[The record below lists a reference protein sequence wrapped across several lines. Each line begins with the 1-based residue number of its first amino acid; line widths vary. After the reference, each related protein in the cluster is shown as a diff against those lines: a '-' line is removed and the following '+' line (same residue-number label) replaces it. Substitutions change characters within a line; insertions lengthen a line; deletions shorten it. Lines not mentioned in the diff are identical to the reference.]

1 MPDRPPA
8 YRVATDTGGTFTDFV
23 VFDESTGTYRIMK
36 VPSSPHQPDQALLG
50 GLSTL
55 EGQGVP
61 PDGISVFTHG
71 TTVGTNALLEE
82 RGARVGLAVTRGF
95 RGVPEAMQQSRPF
108 GRSIF
113 DLGYEKPAL
122 LAAQSDTVEIA
133 ERLTASGEVLEPVSE
148 ATVAEA
154 VRRFRDSGVQSVAIS
169 LLFSFMN
176 DEHEQ
181 RLASALREAAPDL
194 WVTTSSELL
203 PQIREYV
210 RLSTTVINAYVSPVV
225 GQYVG
230 RLSAALERLGVAPG
244 RRFTMQSNGGSVPF
258 DRTPDRGVATILSG
272 PAGGVTA
279 SVAIG
284 RAVGI
289 DDLITF
295 DMGGTSCDVSLIQGG
310 EPTVSDQNTLGGR
323 HIAVPMLDINTVS
336 AGGGTVAV
344 VDEHGSLHVGPRSAG
359 AVPGPAAYGRGGRTA
374 TVTDANVVLG
384 YLNPV
389 SLLDGDLAVDAA
401 AAERVVGEVAGRLGV
416 DTVRAADGI
425 VRVVNVTMGQAIRS
439 ISTERGFDLRDFTL
453 VAFGG
458 AGPLHASQIALDLG
472 IPRVLVP
479 PSPGATSALGLLM
492 SDVKHDLVRS
502 RLSDV
507 AELDVEDANE
517 LFEQMETAAAKQ
529 LSQEGF
535 RKDETSFRYF
545 LDMRYS
551 GQGYENPVPVQAV
564 PLTRQDLARYRRD
577 FDAIHEQCHGHAAP
591 DQSVE
596 IVNYRL
602 QAIGIVPP
610 VSLPT
615 VPAADGPLSAAA
627 TGSRPAYF
635 PDAAGSDTGRYV
647 EVPVYARARLGAG
660 HRITGPAVVEQYDST
675 VVVFPEQRAEVDGHG
690 NLLITRARQ
699 EEEEPSR

>member
-1 MPDRPPA
+1 MSERPPS

-23 VFDESTGTYRIMK
+23 VFDESDGTYRIMK
-36 VPSSPHQPDQALLG
+36 VPSSPLQPDQALLT
-50 GLSTL
+50 GLTTL
-55 EGQGVP
+55 AEQGVP
-61 PDGISVFTHG
+61 SDAISVFTHG

-95 RGVPEAMQQSRPF
+95 RGVYEAMEQSRPF
-108 GRSIF
+108 GPSVF
-113 DLGYEKPAL
+113 DLGYTKPAL
-122 LAAQSDTVEIA
+122 LAAESDTVEVT
-133 ERLTASGEVLEPVSE
+133 ERLAASGAVLEPVSDE
-148 ATVAEA
+148 EVAEA
-154 VRRFRDSGVQSVAIS
+154 VRRFSESGVESVAVS
-169 LLFSFMN
+169 LLFSFLN

-181 RLASALREAAPDL
+181 RLADALRKADPNL

-203 PQIREYV
+203 PQMREYV

-225 GQYVG
+225 GRYVG

-279 SVAIG
+279 SVAIS

-289 DDLITF
+289 EDLITF
-295 DMGGTSCDVSLIQGG
+295 DMGGTSCDVALVQGG
-310 EPTVSDQNTLGGR
+310 EPTVSDQNTLEGR

-344 VDEHGSLHVGPRSAG
+344 VDPHGSLHVGPRSAG
-359 AVPGPAAYGRGGRTA
+359 AVPGPAAYGKGGQTA

-401 AAERVVGEVAGRLGV
+401 AAERVVAEVAAPLGV

-425 VRVVNVTMGQAIRS
+425 VRIVNVKMGQAIRS

-502 RLSDV
+502 RLTDV
-507 AELDVEDANE
+507 SELRAQDANS
-517 LFEQMETAAAKQ
+517 LFEQMHLAASKQ
-529 LSQEGF
+529 LAQEGF
-535 RKDETSFRYF
+535 SEDSTSYRYF

-551 GQGYENPVPVQAV
+551 GQGYENPVPVRTV
-564 PLTRQDLARYRRD
+564 PLTEEDLTGYRRD

-596 IVNYRL
+596 VVNYRV
-602 QAIGIVPP
+602 QAIGLVPP

-615 VPAADGPLSAAA
+615 VPPAEGPVTGAV

-635 PDAAGSDTGRYV
+635 PDTAGGTGSYV
-647 EVPVYARARLGAG
+647 PTPVYARAKLGAG
-660 HRITGPAVVEQYDST
+660 HRVTGPAVVEQYDST
-675 VVVFPEQRAEVDGHG
+675 VVVFPEQWAEVDHYG
-690 NLLITRARQ
+690 NLLITKVPSA
-699 EEEEPSR
+699 EERSSR

>member
-1 MPDRPPA
+1 MPERPPS

-23 VFDESTGTYRIMK
+23 IFDEAAGTYRIMK
-36 VPSSPHQPDQALLG
+36 VPSSPQHPDQALLD
-50 GLSTL
+50 GLTAL
-55 EGQGVP
+55 DGQGVA
-61 PDGISVFTHG
+61 PDAISVFTHG

-95 RGVPEAMQQSRPF
+95 RGVYEAMEQSRPF
-108 GRSIF
+108 GPSVF
-113 DLGYEKPAL
+113 DLGYTKPAL
-122 LAAQSDTVEIA
+122 LAAESDTVEVA
-133 ERLTASGEVLEPVSE
+133 ERVDATGAVQEPVSE
-148 ATVAEA
+148 AAVAEA
-154 VRRFRDSGVQSVAIS
+154 VRQLRASGVDSVAVS
-169 LLFSFMN
+169 FLFSFMN

-181 RLASALREAAPDL
+181 RLANALREADPDL

-203 PQIREYV
+203 PQMREYT

-225 GQYVG
+225 GRYVG
-230 RLSAALERLGVAPG
+230 RLSAELERLGVAPG
-244 RRFTMQSNGGSVPF
+244 RQFTMQSNGGSVPF

-289 DDLITF
+289 EDLITF

-310 EPTVSDQNTLGGR
+310 EPTVSDQNSVEGR

-336 AGGGTVAV
+336 AGGGTIAT
-344 VDEHGSLHVGPRSAG
+344 VDRHGSLHVGPRSAG
-359 AVPGPAAYGRGGRTA
+359 AVPGPAAYGKGGQAA

-401 AAERVVGEVAGRLGV
+401 AAERVVAEVAAPLGV

-425 VRVVNVTMGQAIRS
+425 VRIVNVKMGQAIRS

-502 RLSDV
+502 RLTDV
-507 AELDVEDANE
+507 ADLDVDDANE
-517 LFEQMETAAAKQ
+517 LFEQMAAAAAKQ

-535 RKDETSFRYF
+535 EKDSTAFRYF

-551 GQGYENPVPVQAV
+551 GQGYENPVPVQSV
-564 PLTRQDLARYRRD
+564 PLTADDLARYRGD

-591 DQSVE
+591 DQAVE

-602 QAIGIVPP
+602 QAIGLVPP

-615 VPAADGPLSAAA
+615 VAAADGPVSRALM
-627 TGSRPAYF
+627 GSRPAYF
-635 PDAAGSDTGRYV
+635 AGTAGGDAGRYLDT
-647 EVPVYARARLGAG
+647 PVYARAKLGAG
-660 HRITGPAVVEQYDST
+660 DRITGPAVIEQYDST
-675 VVVFPEQRAEVDGHG
+675 VVVFPEQQAEADGYG
-690 NLLITRARQ
+690 NLLITRVPSA
-699 EEEEPSR
+699 EER

>member
-1 MPDRPPA
+1 MHDRPLR

-23 VFDESTGTYRIMK
+23 VFDESAGTYRIMK
-36 VPSSPHQPDQALLG
+36 VPSSPKNPEQALLD
-50 GLSTL
+50 GLNTL
-55 EGQGVP
+55 ETQGVP
-61 PDGISVFTHG
+61 PDAVSVFTHG

-82 RGARVGLAVTRGF
+82 RGSRVGLAVTRGF
-95 RGVPEAMQQSRPF
+95 RGVYEAMEQSRPF
-108 GRSIF
+108 GRSVF
-113 DLGYEKPAL
+113 DLGYTKPTL
-122 LAAQSDTVEIA
+122 LAAESDTVEVA
-133 ERLTASGEVLEPVSE
+133 ERIAASGTVQQPIDE
-148 ATVAEA
+148 ASVAEA
-154 VRRFRDSGVQSVAIS
+154 VRFFRDSGVDAVAVC

-176 DEHEQ
+176 DDHEQ
-181 RLASALREAAPDL
+181 RLANALREAAPEL

-203 PQIREYV
+203 PQMREYV

-225 GQYVG
+225 GRYVG
-230 RLSAALERLGVAPG
+230 RLSAELELLGVAPG

-258 DRTPDRGVATILSG
+258 DRTADRGVATILSG

-289 DDLITF
+289 EDLITF
-295 DMGGTSCDVSLIQGG
+295 DMGGTSCDVSLVQGG
-310 EPTVSDQNTLGGR
+310 EPTVSDQNAVEGR

-344 VDEHGSLHVGPRSAG
+344 VDQHGSLHVGPRSAG
-359 AVPGPAAYGRGGRTA
+359 AVPGPAAYGKGGQVA

-389 SLLDGDLAVDAA
+389 SLLDGDLAVDSP
-401 AAERVVGEVAGRLGV
+401 AAERVVAEVADGLGV

-425 VRVVNVTMGQAIRS
+425 VRIVNVKMGQAIRS

-458 AGPLHASQIALDLG
+458 AGPLHATQIALDLG

-479 PSPGATSALGLLM
+479 PAPGATSALGLLM

-507 AELDVEDANE
+507 ADLDVQAANA
-517 LFEQMETAAAKQ
+517 LFEQMVGAATKQ
-529 LSQEGF
+529 LAQEGF
-535 RKDETSFRYF
+535 DEDSMSFRYF

-551 GQGYENPVPVQAV
+551 GQGYENPVPVRSL
-564 PLTRQDLARYRRD
+564 PLTHDDIEGYRRD

-596 IVNYRL
+596 VVNYRV
-602 QAIGIVPP
+602 QAIGLVPP
-610 VSLPT
+610 VALPT
-615 VPAADGPLSAAA
+615 VPAADGPVSAAVV
-627 TGSRPAYF
+627 GSRPAYF
-635 PDAAGSDTGRYV
+635 PGMDGGTGAYT
-647 EVPVYARARLGAG
+647 ETPVYSRAKLGAG
-660 HRITGPAVVEQYDST
+660 HRITGPAVIEQYDST
-675 VVVFPEQRAEVDGHG
+675 VVVFPEQQAEVDGYG
-690 NLLITRARQ
+690 NLMITRACSAGERS
-699 EEEEPSR
+699 SR

>member
-1 MPDRPPA
+1 MPERPST

-23 VFDESTGTYRIMK
+23 VFDESAGTYRIMK
-36 VPSSPHQPDQALLG
+36 VPSSPHQPDQALLA
-50 GLSTL
+50 GLATL
-55 EGQGVP
+55 EEQGVP
-61 PDGISVFTHG
+61 PDAISVFTHG

-95 RGVPEAMQQSRPF
+95 RGVYEAMEQSRPF
-108 GRSIF
+108 GPSVF
-113 DLGYEKPAL
+113 DLGYTKPAL
-122 LAAQSDTVEIA
+122 LAAESDTVEIP
-133 ERLTASGEVLEPVSE
+133 ERLGADGTVREPVSE
-148 ATVAEA
+148 EAVAEA
-154 VRRFRDSGVQSVAIS
+154 VRRFRESGVESVAVS

-176 DEHEQ
+176 DEHEE
-181 RLASALREAAPDL
+181 RLAQALRAADPGL

-203 PQIREYV
+203 PQMREYV

-225 GQYVG
+225 GRYVG

-289 DDLITF
+289 EDLITF
-295 DMGGTSCDVSLIQGG
+295 DMGGTSCDVALIQGG
-310 EPTVSDQNTLGGR
+310 EPTVSDQNTLEGR

-344 VDEHGSLHVGPRSAG
+344 VDRHGSLHVGPRSAG
-359 AVPGPAAYGRGGRTA
+359 AVPGPAAYGKGGRTA

-389 SLLDGDLAVDAA
+389 SLLDGGLAVDAA
-401 AAERVVGEVAGRLGV
+401 AAEHVVAEVAGPLGV

-425 VRVVNVTMGQAIRS
+425 VRIVNVKMGQAIRS

-502 RLSDV
+502 RLTDIG
-507 AELDVEDANE
+507 ELRAEDANE
-517 LFEQMETAAAKQ
+517 LFEQMVRTAAKQ

-535 RKDETSFRYF
+535 SKDATAFRYF

-551 GQGYENPVPVQAV
+551 GQGYENPVPVASV
-564 PLTRQDLARYRRD
+564 PLTPDDLARHRRD

-596 IVNYRL
+596 VVNYRV
-602 QAIGIVPP
+602 QAIGLVPP

-615 VPAADGPLSAAA
+615 LPAAEGPVSAAVVG
-627 TGSRPAYF
+627 TRPAYF
-635 PDAAGSDTGRYV
+635 PDTAGSDTGAYV
-647 EVPVYARARLGAG
+647 DTPVYARAGLGAG

-675 VVVFPEQRAEVDGHG
+675 VVVFPGQQAEADSHG
-690 NLLITRARQ
+690 NLLITRVRPAAERS
-699 EEEEPSR
+699 SR

>member
-1 MPDRPPA
+1 MPERPLS

-23 VFDESTGTYRIMK
+23 VFDESAGTYRIMK
-36 VPSSPHQPDQALLG
+36 VPSSPRNPEQALLD
-50 GLSTL
+50 GLTTL
-55 EGQGVP
+55 AAQGVP
-61 PDGISVFTHG
+61 PERISVFTHG

-95 RGVPEAMQQSRPF
+95 RGVYEAMEQSRPF
-108 GRSIF
+108 GPSVF
-113 DLGYEKPAL
+113 DLGYTKPAL
-122 LAAQSDTVEIA
+122 LAAESDTVEVA
-133 ERLTASGEVLEPVSE
+133 ERVSASGAVVEPLDE
-148 ATVAEA
+148 ASVAEA
-154 VRRFRDSGVQSVAIS
+154 VRRFRDGGVESVAVC

-176 DEHEQ
+176 DEHE
-181 RLASALREAAPDL
+181 RRVANALREADPTL

-203 PQIREYV
+203 PQMREYV

-225 GQYVG
+225 GRYVG
-230 RLSAALERLGVAPG
+230 RLSSELERLGVAPR

-289 DDLITF
+289 ENLITF
-295 DMGGTSCDVSLIQGG
+295 DMGGTSCDVSLVQGG
-310 EPTVSDQNTLGGR
+310 EPAVSDQNTVEGR
-323 HIAVPMLDINTVS
+323 HVAVPMLDINTVS
-336 AGGGTVAV
+336 AGGGTVAT
-344 VDEHGSLHVGPRSAG
+344 VDRHGSLHVGPRSAG
-359 AVPGPAAYGRGGRTA
+359 AVPGPAAYGKGGQVA

-389 SLLDGDLAVDAA
+389 SLLDGGLAVDSA
-401 AAERVVGEVAGRLGV
+401 AAERVVAEVAAPLGV

-425 VRVVNVTMGQAIRS
+425 VRIVNVKMGQAIRS

-453 VAFGG
+453 IAFGG

-479 PSPGATSALGLLM
+479 PAPGATSALGLLM

-502 RLSDV
+502 RLTDV
-507 AELDVEDANE
+507 AELDVQDANA
-517 LFEQMETAAAKQ
+517 LFEQMVAAAAKQ

-535 RKDETSFRYF
+535 EEDSTAYRHF

-551 GQGYENPVPVQAV
+551 GQGYENPVPVHSL
-564 PLTRQDLARYRRD
+564 PLTPEDLARYRRD

-596 IVNYRL
+596 VVNYRV
-602 QAIGIVPP
+602 QAVGLVPP

-615 VPAADGPLSAAA
+615 AAAADGPVSAAVV
-627 TGSRPAYF
+627 GSRDAYF
-635 PDAAGSDTGRYV
+635 PGTAGGEAGAYV
-647 EVPVYARARLGAG
+647 PTPVYARAKLGAG
-660 HRITGPAVVEQYDST
+660 HRVAGPAIVEQYDST
-675 VVVFPEQRAEVDGHG
+675 VVVFPGQQAETDGYG
-690 NLLITRARQ
+690 NLLITPARPA
-699 EEEEPSR
+699 EERSHT